1 MLRLTYRPAP
11 LLLVVAAGLM
21 LALPLARADDPRVKV
36 ETVLTGLS
44 NPCGIAIHESSGHVF
59 ISDSAAHRVIR
70 FDPKTRKTYPV
81 ITGFPEDIYGKGP
94 KYAIGPLG
102 LLFLDDETL
111 VVGGGGLVDGKETV
125 QVYTIPPVGKSIKAE
140 DCKYELGP
148 IAPGEASAMGEGNF
162 YDLVADGNAIYISSN
177 GDDTKG
183 WVLRIPLN
191 NGTPT
196 SLEPFIATKEAT
208 EVDAPVGLAIDAHG
222 MLVVGQMGEVNVP
235 GDSLYTVY
243 NPKDGSLLTK
253 APTGLHDIAG
263 LAFSPKSGKLYCV
276 DFAWIDAKEG
286 GLFRLDIST
295 QGGETTVKAVKL
307 ASLDKPSALAFAA
320 DGTLY
325 VTVFGPAEEGVS
337 EKPGSLVKITGD
349 L

>member
-1 MLRLTYRPAP
+1 MLRFTTLSATP
-11 LLLVVAAGLM
+11 LLVLVAAPW
-21 LALPLARADDPRVKV
+21 LAPTAARADEPHVKV

-44 NPCGIAIHESSGHVF
+44 NPCGIAVHQPSGHVF
-59 ISDSAAHRVIR
+59 VSDSAAHRVIR

-81 ITGFPEDIYGKGP
+81 ITDFPEDIYGKGP

-102 LLFLDDETL
+102 LVFLDDETL
-111 VVGGGGLVDGKETV
+111 MVGGGGLEDGKETV
-125 QVYTIPPVGKSIKAE
+125 QVYTLPPAGKTIRADE
-140 DCKYELGP
+140 CKYELGP
-148 IAPGEASAMGEGNF
+148 IPPGDASAMGEGNF
-162 YDLVADGNAIYISSN
+162 YDLVADHHNVYISSN

-183 WVLRIPLN
+183 WVLRIPLK
-191 NGTPT
+191 NGTP
-196 SLEPFIATKEAT
+196 SALEPFIATKVAT

-222 MLVVGQMGEVNVP
+222 MLVVGQMGEVNLP

-243 NPKDGSLLTK
+243 NPKDGTLLTK
-253 APTGLHDIAG
+253 APTRLHDIAG

-276 DFAWIDAKEG
+276 DFAWVDPKQG
-286 GLFRLDIST
+286 GVFRLDVST
-295 QGGETTVKAVKL
+295 AGGETTVKAVKL
-307 ASLDKPSALAFAA
+307 ASLDKPSALAFAP

>member
-1 MLRLTYRPAP
+1 MLRLTAFVAA
-11 LLLVVAAGLM
+11 LLL
-21 LALPLARADDPRVKV
+21 ALHVSYADDLHAKV

-44 NPCGIAIHESSGHVF
+44 NPCGIAIHAASGHVF
-59 ISDSAAHRVIR
+59 VSDSAAHRVIR
-70 FDPKTRKTYPV
+70 FDPKSSKSYPV

-102 LLFLDDETL
+102 LLFLDNETL
-111 VVGGGGLVDGKETV
+111 VVGGGSRVDGKETV
-125 QVYTIPPVGKSIKAE
+125 QVYTLPAVGKTIKADE
-140 DCKYELGP
+140 CKYELGP

-162 YDLVADGNAIYISSN
+162 YDLVADHHAIYLSSN

-183 WVLRIPLN
+183 WVLRIPLKD
-191 NGTPT
+191 GTPT
-196 SLEPFIATKEAT
+196 ALEPFIATKVAT
-208 EVDAPVGLAIDAHG
+208 EVDAPVGLAIDGHG

-263 LAFSPKSGKLYCV
+263 LAYSPKSGKLYCV
-276 DFAWIDAKEG
+276 DFAWVDPKQG
-286 GLFRLDIST
+286 GLFRLDISSS
-295 QGGETTVKAVKL
+295 GGETTVKAVKL
-307 ASLDKPSALAFAA
+307 ASLDKPSALAFAP
-320 DGTLY
+320 DGALY
-325 VTVFGPAEEGVS
+325 VTVFGPAEEGVR
-337 EKPGSLVKITGD
+337 EKPGCLVKVTGD